1 MIKITS
7 IILLFLLAIPSIIGQ
22 ELSWSEEVNI
32 RGKAKMR
39 RFLSGDTSGFSAV
52 VAQYKTFGDPEAIV
66 EEFEFPEMKSVNS
79 YTARTTEGDIEKLV
93 AIGGKTYAVILQNE
107 PSNNETQAFV
117 RLARNPTSTLHQVGA
132 ISYIR
137 ANQKGTF
144 NFIESIDHSKLLV
157 VETPPYEKY
166 KMEEFTFNMYDTTF
180 DKLWEK
186 KIKLPYLDQE
196 FTIVQNK
203 VDRDGNVFLLTA
215 YKSLVSKQSKPR
227 GLPIK
232 NYTVLIYNKEQNRLK
247 EFNIS
252 LKDKWVSGVNM
263 EFNHAGDLMVG
274 GFYNETS
281 ENGISG
287 TFYLV
292 VDKTSLG
299 VKKKSL
305 NPFTETFLS
314 GFPMNKKERLESKL
328 EDFYFDHFLIAEDGS
343 AFFTAEQYYVRTTS
357 YFDQRTG
364 VTNYTYYYHYNDIIV
379 VKMDAESNIL
389 WTQRVPKKQVTTN
402 DNGDFS
408 GYAAIPYGGGLKIL
422 FNDNPKNLEDPNSI
436 KPRAMNN
443 PQRSRAVVLS
453 LGSKGDIQKKLLFDE
468 SEQETILQ
476 PKIQRQIGGHTLLL
490 FTEKSRAFRFL
501 KLVFSD

>member
-1 MIKITS
+1 
-7 IILLFLLAIPSIIGQ
+7 
-22 ELSWSEEVNI
+22 
-32 RGKAKMR
+32 
-39 RFLSGDTSGFSAV
+39 
-52 VAQYKTFGDPEAIV
+52 
-66 EEFEFPEMKSVNS
+66 
-79 YTARTTEGDIEKLV
+79 
-93 AIGGKTYAVILQNE
+93 
-107 PSNNETQAFV
+107 
-117 RLARNPTSTLHQVGA
+117 
-132 ISYIR
+132 
-137 ANQKGTF
+137 
-144 NFIESIDHSKLLV
+144 
-157 VETPPYEKY
+157 
-166 KMEEFTFNMYDTTF
+166 MEEFTFNMYDTTF

-343 AFFTAEQYYVRTTS
+343 AFFTAEQY
-357 YFDQRTG
+357 
-364 VTNYTYYYHYNDIIV
+364 
-379 VKMDAESNIL
+379 
-389 WTQRVPKKQVTTN
+389 
-402 DNGDFS
+402 
-408 GYAAIPYGGGLKIL
+408 
-422 FNDNPKNLEDPNSI
+422 
-436 KPRAMNN
+436 
-443 PQRSRAVVLS
+443 LS
-453 LGSKGDIQKKLLFDE
+453 LIH
-468 SEQETILQ
+468 I
-476 PKIQRQIGGHTLLL
+476 
-490 FTEKSRAFRFL
+490 
-501 KLVFSD
+501 